1 MGRRT
6 IIKITNNK
14 LDEQLRINKYL
25 LTNELKL

>member
-6 IIKITNNK
+6 RIKRTNNK